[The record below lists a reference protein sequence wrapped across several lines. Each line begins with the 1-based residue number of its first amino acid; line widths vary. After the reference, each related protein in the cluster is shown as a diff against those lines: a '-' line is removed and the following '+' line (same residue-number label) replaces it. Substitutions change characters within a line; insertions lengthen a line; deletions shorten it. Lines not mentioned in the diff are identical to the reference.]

1 MAQLY
6 GVRASLGHLACEFR
20 VRRGLAPCRF
30 RRVQLFCLH
39 VGKGFLCLRQ
49 VKESIYNVIR
59 NGADRLTHIAL
70 KRVIL
75 ADAVQ
80 LVRHLGDAANLVAH
94 VVLARLAEKLRVAF
108 RQLRIDLIDVRMLA
122 LAEVRLAK
130 EAASEVGRICDCR
143 RVLGGERDLRIFQV
157 LAQLAILAVYLVI
170 LCDGALCDALGDGV
184 RAASRL
190 GVGQLAGLVT
200 AACNVVI
207 QACKVALDLAALDLR
222 PVAARQLLR
231 RLFHALAVGAN
242 AVAAARLPLPV
253 VHALAQGLILT
264 LERRDLLRVLSALE
278 G

>member
-1 MAQLY
+1 
-6 GVRASLGHLACEFR
+6 
-20 VRRGLAPCRF
+20 
-30 RRVQLFCLH
+30 
-39 VGKGFLCLRQ
+39 
-49 VKESIYNVIR
+49 
-59 NGADRLTHIAL
+59 
-70 KRVIL
+70 
-75 ADAVQ
+75 
-80 LVRHLGDAANLVAH
+80 
-94 VVLARLAEKLRVAF
+94 
-108 RQLRIDLIDVRMLA
+108 MLA
-122 LAEVRLAK
+122 LAEIYLAEEATPEVVVVRD
-130 EAASEVGRICDCR
+130 ASCILGR
-143 RVLGGERDLRIFQV
+143 ERDLRIFQV

-170 LCDGALCDALGDGV
+170 LCDGALCDALGDGI